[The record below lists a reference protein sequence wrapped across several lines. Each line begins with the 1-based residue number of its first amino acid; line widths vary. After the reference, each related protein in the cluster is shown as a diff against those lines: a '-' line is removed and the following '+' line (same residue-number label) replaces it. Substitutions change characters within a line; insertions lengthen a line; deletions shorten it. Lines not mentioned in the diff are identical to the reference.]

1 MFDLNYDS
9 YDGELIDDVQVYDPR
24 KSGSKIVLPLNF
36 TIDDL
41 DTFCLYVNN
50 FSSEYVTHSAL
61 VNAKTMFELIDTK
74 NYLNNDSLKGRLEYI
89 SLVLEARVDLNLTT
103 KGLIKQHVLRNC
115 NSNLKEIIEEEII
128 KGLAGQ
134 KISDY
139 TCKYI
144 NTIVFENLIDGYSLV
159 YSQKLMNILDKKDV
173 GGYKRIGDFS
183 NDLKN
188 LVKEMDSE
196 IKKSEEFTREGKG
209 FDLSLSTMKHKIHT
223 VSKTL
228 NAPSNKLKT
237 GLQYLNKMLNG
248 GLESGRSYLFMG
260 VPGVGKSIVL
270 LSIALWIRKYN
281 KLPKINDMKQA
292 VLFISQEN
300 SESETFERLFN
311 MSVSGIDIR
320 EFSEAD
326 IERQMIDSGV
336 IMDDNDK
343 DGINFIFRYFNDKEI
358 GVSDIDD
365 MIESFAKEGIQIIA
379 VVQDYI
385 EKLQP
390 KHKFTEIRLS
400 LGSIAIEMSELA
412 KRRNIPFVSA
422 AQLNRMASS
431 VVDNAVI
438 NNKTNTTRLLGRQ
451 NVSESWD
458 LIKNTDCCIIIN
470 REIDY
475 TSDPEKEYLGFKL
488 DKYRGK
494 PNKDKLYVFLHP
506 FSESNGILLTPDVD
520 LDKPLSRVKME
531 DFNPLANNTLVSM
544 GKPTFN
550 DDNDDTSNEFIESI
564 KDIIT
569 DDYTDS
575 VENYVDVYKNA
586 EVIEEEMKRKEKE
599 KQEYIDLKTQLKDIK
614 KLNENNGR
622 VVISKF
628 FQYTDDG
635 RIIIHASSKQKQQ
648 K

>member
-128 KGLAGQ
+128 KGLSGQ

-614 KLNENNGR
+614 KLNDNNGR

-635 RIIIHASSKQKQQ
+635 RIIIHSSSKQKQQ